1 MPGPRGTEYVT
12 IVIEGERHCGRLEG
26 NDPFV
31 VAFPDGTYWDERYQE
46 DIPPSPQV
54 STDEEIRVTRTCFEM
69 REARIRRILEREEEA
84 YTTWRDAY
92 DHMLSITNEEDIPEA
107 CEAEVEASA
116 AHQRACGS
124 CQYEIAMLY
133 SDGVFND
140 ENT

>member
-1 MPGPRGTEYVT
+1 MPVPQGTEYVT
-12 IVIEGERHCGRLEG
+12 IVIEGERHCGLLEG

-54 STDEEIRVTRTCFEM
+54 PTDEEIRVTRTCFEM
-69 REARIRRILEREEEA
+69 REARIRQIQEREEEA
-84 YTTWRDAY
+84 YSSWRDAY
-92 DHMLSITNEEDIPEA
+92 DHMLGITNEENVPEA
-107 CEAEVEASA
+107 REAVAAVAA
-116 AHQRACGS
+116 AHQRICGS

-140 ENT
+140 ED